1 MTQGEKQNLEFKDLM
16 IKTLQSEIEKK
27 DLIIT
32 GKNLIIKRFKELITK
47 HIFNKDGNENREFKT
62 S

>member
-1 MTQGEKQNLEFKDLM
+1 MTEGEKQNLEFKDIM
-16 IKTLQSEIEKK
+16 IKTLQSEMEKK

-32 GKNLIIKRFKELITK
+32 GKNLIIKRYKELTK
-47 HIFNKDGNENREFKT
+47 NKFNKDGNENREFKT

>member
-1 MTQGEKQNLEFKDLM
+1 MTEGEKQNLEFKDIM
-16 IKTLQSEIEKK
+16 IKTLQSEMEKK

-32 GKNLIIKRFKELITK
+32 GKNLIIKRFKEITK
-47 HIFNKDGNENREFKT
+47 NKFNKDGNKNREFKT

>member
-16 IKTLQSEIEKK
+16 IKTLQSEIDKK

-32 GKNLIIKRFKELITK
+32 GKDLIIKRYKELTK
-47 HIFNKDGNENREFKT
+47 NKFNKDGNENRESKT

>member
-16 IKTLQSEIEKK
+16 IKTLQSEIDKK

-32 GKNLIIKRFKELITK
+32 GKDLIIKRYKELTK
-47 HIFNKDGNENREFKT
+47 NKFNKDGNENREFKT

>member
-1 MTQGEKQNLEFKDLM
+1 MTEGEKQNLEFKDLM

-27 DLIIT
+27 DLIII
-32 GKNLIIKRFKELITK
+32 GKNLIIKRFKEITK
-47 HIFNKDGNENREFKT
+47 NKFDKDGNENREFKT

>member
-16 IKTLQSEIEKK
+16 IKTLQSEIEKR

-32 GKNLIIKRFKELITK
+32 GKDLIIKRYKELTK
-47 HIFNKDGNENREFKT
+47 NKFNKDGNENRESKT

>member
-32 GKNLIIKRFKELITK
+32 GKNLIIKRFKEITK
-47 HIFNKDGNENREFKT
+47 NKFNKYGNENRKLKT
-62 S
+62 NR

>member
-16 IKTLQSEIEKK
+16 IKTLQSEIDKK

-32 GKNLIIKRFKELITK
+32 GKDLIIKRYKELTK
-47 HIFNKDGNENREFKT
+47 NKFNQDGNENRESKT

>member
-16 IKTLQSEIEKK
+16 IKTLQSEIEKR

-32 GKNLIIKRFKELITK
+32 GKNLIIKRFKELTK
-47 HIFNKDGNENREFKT
+47 NKFNKDGNENREFKT

>member
-16 IKTLQSEIEKK
+16 IKTLQFEIEKK

-32 GKNLIIKRFKELITK
+32 GKNLIIKRFKEITK
-47 HIFNKDGNENREFKT
+47 NKFNKYGNENREFKT
-62 S
+62 N

>member
-16 IKTLQSEIEKK
+16 IKTLQSEIEKR

-32 GKNLIIKRFKELITK
+32 GKDLIIKRYKELTK
-47 HIFNKDGNENREFKT
+47 NKFNKDKNENRESKT

>member
-32 GKNLIIKRFKELITK
+32 GKNLIIKRFKELTK
-47 HIFNKDGNENREFKT
+47 NKFNKDGNENREFKT

>member
-1 MTQGEKQNLEFKDLM
+1 M

-27 DLIIT
+27 DLIII
-32 GKNLIIKRFKELITK
+32 GKNLIIKRFKEITK
-47 HIFNKDGNENREFKT
+47 NKFNKDGNENREFKT

>member
-16 IKTLQSEIEKK
+16 IKTLQSEIEKR

-32 GKNLIIKRFKELITK
+32 GKNLIIKRYKELTK
-47 HIFNKDGNENREFKT
+47 NKFNKDGNENRESKT

>member
-32 GKNLIIKRFKELITK
+32 GKNLIIKRFKEITK
-47 HIFNKDGNENREFKT
+47 NKFNKYGNENREFKT
-62 S
+62 N